1 MKKVM
6 VVMGGLSSERSI
18 SLISGSGVAEALKAT
33 GYDVITYDLTA
44 DIKDFVDT
52 LYQEKPDVV
61 FNALHGRYG
70 EDGCIQGVLNL
81 MGIPYTHS
89 GVMASSIGMNKE
101 MTRRIIR
108 EAGIAVAEGR
118 IVSVADI
125 RENRDLPMP
134 YVLKPNDEGS
144 SLGVSIIRTSADKEN
159 FLKTA
164 SPDKKMLMEAYI
176 PGRELSVVI
185 LDDEAI
191 GVVEIIPQKGYYDFN
206 NKYTAGAAEH
216 VIPAQLPKDVYDLAM
231 AEALK
236 AHRVLMCNG
245 TSRSDF
251 RLDDETEPE
260 HPRLV
265 FLEIN
270 TNPGMT
276 QLSLVPEVVRVC
288 RGLSYQD
295 LVARLV
301 EEASCG
307 K

>member
-70 EDGCIQGVLNL
+70 EDGCIQGILNL

-101 MTRRIIR
+101 MTRRIVR

-125 RENRDLPMP
+125 WENRDLPMP

-276 QLSLVPEVVRVC
+276 QLSLVPEVIRVC

>member
-70 EDGCIQGVLNL
+70 EDGCIQGILNL

-101 MTRRIIR
+101 MTRRIVR

-125 RENRDLPMP
+125 WENRDLPMP

-251 RLDDETEPE
+251 RLDDETDPE

-276 QLSLVPEVVRVC
+276 QLSLVPEVIRVC